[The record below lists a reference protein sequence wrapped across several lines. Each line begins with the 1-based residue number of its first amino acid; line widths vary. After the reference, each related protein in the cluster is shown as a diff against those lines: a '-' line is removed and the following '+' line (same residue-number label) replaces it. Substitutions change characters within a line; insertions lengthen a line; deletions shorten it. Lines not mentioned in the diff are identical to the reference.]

1 MRGPRKI
8 RELPEAT
15 HAADGDVFPVSQM
28 IDGAPRTR
36 AMTRARFVAEIVEAV
51 NRARQGLVDEFAA
64 RDRVLEQALEAVQD
78 TLAEN
83 EAMDAQMQA
92 TLDALQEPIQW
103 DNIMGRPSV
112 FAPAAHSHAWADI
125 TGKPAT
131 FPPAT
136 HAHAWG
142 DITGK
147 PATFPPDTHTHA
159 GLATLVGTATISQT
173 ATIAIAAGT
182 RRVDVAVAGVVP
194 GGNYLAFPTSTP
206 PAGYGIMDVICTAN
220 GTLSVSLI
228 APALALLA
236 SYSIPVRIV
245 RINT

>member
-1 MRGPRKI
+1 MMPPRKI
-8 RELPEAT
+8 RQLPPATEAS
-15 HAADGDVFPVSQM
+15 DSDVFPISQLENG
-28 IDGAPRTR
+28 IPRTR
-36 AMTRARFVAEIVEAV
+36 AMTRAMFVAQIVDAV
-51 NRARQGLVDEFAA
+51 AAARQGLVDEFAA
-64 RDRVLEQALEAVQD
+64 RDRVLEQTLVAVQD
-78 TLAEN
+78 ALSDNAL
-83 EAMDAQMQA
+83 MDAQMQA

-131 FPPAT
+131 FAPAAHT
-136 HAHAWG
+136 HAWA

-147 PATFPPDTHTHA
+147 PSTFPPDAHTHA